1 LSSGQKPH
9 EIYHITNLTP
19 KLSNQFKLTMISH
32 VKLLATLVIFVV
44 YLSMIEV
51 VEAKKKADYCEVC
64 IGALTKFAGTLS
76 DADKT
81 NPAAIEKEF
90 KKWCKTAKKKE
101 ERFCYY
107 IGGRADS
114 ATYIVGEMAKPMSW
128 GMPMEKVCEK
138 LEKKDNQICDLRYEK
153 EIDLKNTNLNK
164 LKVKDL
170 KKILNEWD
178 EACVACT
185 EKSDFVKRV
194 KELMPKHAPGS
205 VKNDEL

>member
-1 LSSGQKPH
+1 
-9 EIYHITNLTP
+9 
-19 KLSNQFKLTMISH
+19 MVISH
-32 VKLLATLVIFVV
+32 VLNAKLLTTLVIFVV
-44 YLSMIEV
+44 YLSSTEV
-51 VEAKKKADYCEVC
+51 AAAKKKADHCEVC
-64 IGALTKFAGTLS
+64 IGALTKFAGTLA

-81 NPAAIEKEF
+81 NPVAIEKQF
-90 KKWCKTAKKKE
+90 KKWCRTAKKKE

-128 GMPMEKVCEK
+128 GMPVEKVCEK
-138 LEKKDNQICDLRYEK
+138 LEKKDSQVCDLRYDK

-178 EACVACT
+178 EVCVACT

-205 VKNDEL
+205 VPNDEL

>member
-1 LSSGQKPH
+1 
-9 EIYHITNLTP
+9 
-19 KLSNQFKLTMISH
+19 MISDGLNFR
-32 VKLLATLVIFVV
+32 VLAALVVLAV
-44 YLSMIEV
+44 YLAQVGVAS
-51 VEAKKKADYCEVC
+51 AKKSADHCEVC
-64 IGALTKFAGTLS
+64 IGALTKFASTLA
-76 DADKT
+76 DGDKT

-107 IGGRADS
+107 IGGRVDS
-114 ATYIVGEMAKPMSW
+114 ATYIVAEMAKPMSW
-128 GMPMEKVCEK
+128 GMPVEKVCDK
-138 LEKKDNQICDLRYEK
+138 LEKKDKQVCELRYDK

-170 KKILNEWD
+170 KKILTEWD
-178 EACVACT
+178 EVCVACT

-205 VKNDEL
+205 VQKEDL